1 MSTVLCR
8 RRQEHGR
15 HRLFYGKTIYDDET
29 EQSVCPHAKYTGV
42 EYASGFVDDMDDR
55 LTQITDE
62 ELGICRFMNQDI
74 RDFTFEDC
82 TLITSL
88 FTLQFMPPS
97 CRKDVLKRI
106 YNGLD
111 QNGAFIFA
119 EKTVS
124 RDARI
129 QEIMTFQF
137 YDHKRKHFNGND
149 ILEKEVELRHM
160 LKPNTWRE
168 LHNLLMTA
176 GFDLQKFEPIP
187 TEPLISS
194 IRDCDQVMSAENPRF
209 QEGAINDPKVRFFD
223 DYRIRNEFLLEYSQY
238 YPHSGWW
245 VLGR

>member
-1 MSTVLCR
+1 MKDREAYVSREPDFSFAHRDEGFDNHIDQSIRGYANLHADVVAMSQYFVEDDKNVVDIGCST
-8 RRQEHGR
+8 
-15 HRLFYGKTIYDDET
+15 GKTLYEMMK
-29 EQSVCPHAKYTGV
+29 QNNRFAPYAKYTGV
-42 EYASGFVDDMDDR
+42 EYASGFLDDMDSR
-55 LTQITDE
+55 LSQIADE

-97 CRKDVLKRI
+97 CRRDVLKKI
-106 YNGLD
+106 YHGLD

-124 RDARI
+124 EDARI

-137 YDHKRKHFNGND
+137 YDHKRKHFSGTD

-168 LHNLLMTA
+168 LHSLLMTA
-176 GFDLQKFEPIP
+176 GFDSKKIQPFWQNHLF
-187 TEPLISS
+187 
-194 IRDCDQVMSAENPRF
+194 V
-209 QEGAINDPKVRFFD
+209 GAIAIK
-223 DYRIRNEFLLEYSQY
+223 
-238 YPHSGWW
+238 
-245 VLGR
+245 